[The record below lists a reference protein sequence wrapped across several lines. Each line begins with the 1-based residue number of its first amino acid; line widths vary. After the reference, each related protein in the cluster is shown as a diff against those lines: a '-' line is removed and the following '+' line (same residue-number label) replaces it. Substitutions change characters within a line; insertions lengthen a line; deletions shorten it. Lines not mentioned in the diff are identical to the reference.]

1 MSQRIN
7 LGKQLPEAYRALT
20 ALHESVE
27 AAAAEAG
34 LDPKLIE
41 LVKLRVSQINGCAF
55 CTDMHSRD
63 ARRLGEDERRLYLL
77 PVWRETDLYSTAERA
92 ALALAE
98 AMTRLPIAQDIP
110 DEVYGDAVG
119 ALGDRA
125 FAILAWAITTINAFN
140 RLGVLSRPSLPG

>member
-1 MSQRIN
+1 MSQRIS
-7 LGKQLPEAYRALT
+7 LRKQLPEAYQALT
-20 ALHESVE
+20 ALHELVE
-27 AAAAEAG
+27 AAAAVAG

-55 CTDMHSRD
+55 CIDMHSRD

-77 PVWRETDLYSTAERA
+77 PVWRESEFYSHAERA

-110 DEVYGDAVG
+110 DDIYGDAVEI
-119 ALGDRA
+119 LGEEA
-125 FAILAWAITTINAFN
+125 FAIVAWAITAINAFN
-140 RLGVLSRPSLPG
+140 RLGVLSRPALPG